1 MKDRNLNTAIIIN
14 LDYENF
20 PILKCRK
27 VWGLIEDGMAE
38 AGFSKNNRLFL
49 TNVGSEIAFA
59 RARDVLHRVEEDCR
73 VQGEDILHCVREFYG
88 IPYPQI
94 VDLALPAAHEITVDF
109 LATGTFQNLFPG
121 HS

>member
-1 MKDRNLNTAIIIN
+1 MDDRNLNTAIIIN
-14 LDYENF
+14 LDYENY

-27 VWGLIEDGMAE
+27 VWDLIETAMTE

-59 RARDVLHRVEEDCR
+59 RARDVLHRVEENCR
-73 VQGEDILHCVREFYG
+73 ALGDDGLHCVREFYG
-88 IPYPQI
+88 IPYAQI
-94 VDLALPAAHEITVDF
+94 VDLAQPSAHEITVDF